1 MTILNK
7 LQNLR
12 WTTPIIDSLL
22 KGTFVK
28 NKRDYNT
35 FIRRGY
41 GDFENKK
48 GKLFYKPLNLEVIPE
63 DKPNEIQRILNEV
76 YERPQTIGKW
86 QNQFHN
92 YLLQHYLGIRRKHII
107 PFLKTKPEYQLR
119 QDKQKIISK
128 GIQATRPYQWWAID
142 LVDMNFYKNI
152 KANRN
157 YRYIFS
163 CLDIFSKFCWFFPLK
178 NKEVDDTT
186 EAFKKILRYNLRFNK
201 NGKGDYK
208 FPAYVVS
215 DLGTEYKGEFKNY
228 LK

>member
-1 MTILNK
+1 M
-7 LQNLR
+7 
-12 WTTPIIDSLL
+12 
-22 KGTFVK
+22 
-28 NKRDYNT
+28 
-35 FIRRGY
+35 
-41 GDFENKK
+41 
-48 GKLFYKPLNLEVIPE
+48 
-63 DKPNEIQRILNEV
+63 
-76 YERPQTIGKW
+76 
-86 QNQFHN
+86 
-92 YLLQHYLGIRRKHII
+92 
-107 PFLKTKPEYQLR
+107 R

>member
-76 YERPQTIGKW
+76 YERPQTIGK
-86 QNQFHN
+86 
-92 YLLQHYLGIRRKHII
+92 
-107 PFLKTKPEYQLR
+107 
-119 QDKQKIISK
+119 
-128 GIQATRPYQWWAID
+128 
-142 LVDMNFYKNI
+142 
-152 KANRN
+152 
-157 YRYIFS
+157 
-163 CLDIFSKFCWFFPLK
+163 
-178 NKEVDDTT
+178 
-186 EAFKKILRYNLRFNK
+186 
-201 NGKGDYK
+201 
-208 FPAYVVS
+208 
-215 DLGTEYKGEFKNY
+215 
-228 LK
+228 